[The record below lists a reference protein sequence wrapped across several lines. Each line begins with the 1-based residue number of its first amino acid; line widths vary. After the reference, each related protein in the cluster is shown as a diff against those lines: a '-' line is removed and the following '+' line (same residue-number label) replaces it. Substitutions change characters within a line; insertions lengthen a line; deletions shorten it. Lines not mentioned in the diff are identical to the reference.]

1 MAADTASVGSVVPC
15 PDPSAHQHSN
25 SHDLSNAAS
34 TAALYAT
41 SHGKQSESKESAQQR
56 NVLDADG
63 KLSSSS
69 KLTTTVKDVSND
81 AAGAAASLKYAKA
94 QDLPS
99 FPSAGIAAGS
109 ANKAALLA
117 KDYKMQD
124 LWQPELSAA
133 GSKAALLAQQKGGKL
148 DLWEASASKEGHSA
162 ATLAMRNKGL
172 GPEVYQGSSP
182 ENKSKALLAATMS
195 VNNGRQRA
203 GSTPVP
209 VAPAYPD
216 SHNSAANAL
225 SAATAS
231 HRTSTM
237 NNDGWN
243 SPSNQAARIVNSKVD
258 RGMYTS
264 DIHFESE
271 DDRHQAA
278 LKASAMTMAKQLY
291 QTQNRSAMLA
301 DPDGGAG
308 EGAGIAMSRNQASS
322 TQPDIKL
329 EAMRYI
335 HLQEAAHKLA
345 SERLAKIDKDGEPA
359 RYREYYGY
367 GNEEKPKRIS
377 RMSLRSNTGRPGRKR
392 ASSEGT
398 GDLSDSDDEVQA
410 NRIRMQMSQLHSG
423 INSVDAKKQQD
434 DRARV
439 MAAAE
444 KRVSARLHD
453 MDERVYADTGRI
465 SQSMQEEWEA
475 KARQRAEKDRE
486 ERALHPGKTHIGGGK
501 FMDQAEIEAIAAA
514 RLKPTLDEI
523 SENAAQRRARDE
535 ELRIQKQQQ
544 EKAKMEETA
553 QKQRQKEE
561 FKKMRGEQR

>member
-1 MAADTASVGSVVPC
+1 M
-15 PDPSAHQHSN
+15 SN
-25 SHDLSNAAS
+25 LS
-34 TAALYAT
+34 T
-41 SHGKQSESKESAQQR
+41 
-56 NVLDADG
+56 
-63 KLSSSS
+63 
-69 KLTTTVKDVSND
+69 
-81 AAGAAASLKYAKA
+81 GAAASLKYAKA

-109 ANKAALLA
+109 ASKAALLA
-117 KDYKMQD
+117 KDYKMQE
-124 LWQPELSAA
+124 LWHPELSAA

-148 DLWEASASKEGHSA
+148 DLWEASASKDGHSA

-172 GPEVYQGSSP
+172 GPEIYQGSSA

-195 VNNGRQRA
+195 VNQGRQRA
-203 GSTPVP
+203 GSSPAP

-231 HRTSTM
+231 HRTSTLKSS
-237 NNDGWN
+237 DGWN
-243 SPSNQAARIVNSKVD
+243 STSNQAARIVNSKTD

-291 QTQNRSAMLA
+291 QTQNRDAMLA

-308 EGAGIAMSRNQASS
+308 EGAGLAMARNQAST

-345 SERLAKIDKDGEPA
+345 AERLAKIDKDGEPA
-359 RYREYYGY
+359 RFREYYGY
-367 GNEEKPKRIS
+367 GPQEEKPKRIS
-377 RMSLRSNTGRPGRKR
+377 RMSMRSNAGRPGRKR

-398 GDLSDSDDEVQA
+398 TDTLDSDDEEQA
-410 NRIRMQMSQLHSG
+410 ARIRTQMSQLHTG
-423 INSVDAKKQQD
+423 VGAVDAKKQQD

-453 MDERVYADTGRI
+453 MDERVYADTGRV
-465 SQSMQEEWEA
+465 SHSMQEEWEA
-475 KARQRAEKDRE
+475 KARQRAEKERE

-514 RLKPTLDEI
+514 RLKPTLDQI
-523 SENAAQRRARDE
+523 SDNADQRRARDE
-535 ELRIQKQQQ
+535 ELRIEKQQQ
-544 EKAKMEETA
+544 EKAKMEENM
-553 QKQRQKEE
+553 QKQQQKEE
-561 FKKMRGEQR
+561 FKKIRGEFAMM